1 MPTLPTLFC
10 LFQPT
15 AAQSK
20 RVRAAELGSV
30 DGDDEEEAPE
40 DKSPFGGLLKAL
52 GTVTMKASEP
62 GQSGTIVP
70 SKAISGKKTG
80 TTVIPAEAPAKGGF
94 FGFGTKAVQVS
105 SVSLFRVRSAL

>member
-1 MPTLPTLFC
+1 M
-10 LFQPT
+10 
-15 AAQSK
+15 
-20 RVRAAELGSV
+20 

-52 GTVTMKASEP
+52 GTVTMKAAAEP
-62 GQSGTIVP
+62 GQPGTIVP

-80 TTVIPAEAPAKGGF
+80 TTAMKPEVPAKGGF

-105 SVSLFRVRSAL
+105 LSSAHHHEWNHWDPDYAVAVSAVAVSAVWQDN